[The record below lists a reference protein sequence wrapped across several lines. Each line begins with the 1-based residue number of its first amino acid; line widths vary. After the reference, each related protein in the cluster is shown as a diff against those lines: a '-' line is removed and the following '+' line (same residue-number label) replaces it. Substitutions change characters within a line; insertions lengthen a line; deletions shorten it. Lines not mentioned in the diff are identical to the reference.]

1 MGQETIV
8 KQIVKYKG
16 VYDLQGLIAAV
27 ISWLEKKGFEHYFYQ
42 TKTKT
47 DTFGEE
53 AEYGISGWYNET
65 DYHRCYLDVYL
76 HLWDANPV
84 EVVENGVTKTL
95 TKSALLIEIKGDFEM
110 DWTGR
115 FNGSKLMQKL
125 RKFMESK
132 VINDKYDSVWIDD
145 HYFRAIAMTEHIKK
159 YLKMSS
165 QGKYW

>member
-1 MGQETIV
+1 MGTV
-8 KQIVKYKG
+8 TKQIIKYKG
-16 VYDLQGLIAAV
+16 VYDLQELIATV

-53 AEYGISGWYNET
+53 GEFGISGWYNET
-65 DYHRCYLDVYL
+65 DYHRISLDVYI

-84 EVVENGVTKTL
+84 EVVENGTTKTL
-95 TKSALLIEIKGDFEM
+95 TKSALLIEIKGDLEM

-132 VINDKYDSVWIDD
+132 VIKDRYDSVWEDD
-145 HYFRAIAMTEHIKK
+145 HYYRIMSMTEHIKK
-159 YLKMSS
+159 YLKMNT
-165 QGKYW
+165 QDKYF